1 MPLASIIPV
10 VSLGDTEA
18 KRNPMPDP
26 DEELDV
32 SGYQCPLPVLKAK
45 RRLESMAPGSVLR
58 LIATDP
64 AAVIDVAHFCNEQGH
79 ELLSSLAGDRL
90 WIFLIRKRSQSAS

>member
-1 MPLASIIPV
+1 MPVDSIITAVP
-10 VSLGDTEA
+10 LGDKEP
-18 KRNPMPDP
+18 KRNSMPDY

-45 RRLESMAPGSVLR
+45 RRLESMAPGAVLR

-64 AAVIDVAHFCNEQGH
+64 AAVIDVAHFCKEQGH
-79 ELLSSLAGDRL
+79 ELLSSLAGDRQ
-90 WIFLIRKRSQSAS
+90 WTFLIKNKGRSEP